1 MIPSHK
7 EESTDSF
14 GFWPS
19 KIKLPFANNA
29 TYPPDTLRPP
39 RRPTD
44 IKIVDKN
51 LKSMLDPKLTEKPNL
66 PHMVFPQPKKPITFK
81 DTTISKV
88 ESIFKKCL
96 TESFLSE
103 TYMDLAL
110 KLFPF
115 LFAEIE
121 SYIGNLK
128 DKELPTF
135 DLLKDLLMLAGQ
147 GSSRM
152 TKLHIAGL
160 VGFIVDMRDKILA
173 EFDHPGKN

>member
-39 RRPTD
+39 RRPSD
-44 IKIVDKN
+44 IKIVDPN

-88 ESIFKKCL
+88 EVYSK
-96 TESFLSE
+96 
-103 TYMDLAL
+103 
-110 KLFPF
+110 
-115 LFAEIE
+115 
-121 SYIGNLK
+121 NV
-128 DKELPTF
+128 
-135 DLLKDLLMLAGQ
+135 LLKF
-147 GSSRM
+147 
-152 TKLHIAGL
+152 
-160 VGFIVDMRDKILA
+160 FI
-173 EFDHPGKN
+173 